1 MLKKLRVLTLIGAL
15 CLSCSVFADNDN
27 KDKKKKEIIQLKRG

>member
-15 CLSCSVFADNDN
+15 CLSCSAFADNDN
-27 KDKKKKEIIQLKRG
+27 KDELTRVSQI